1 MSWRRDHL
9 ALRQFLAPEFAQIT
23 GSADSTH
30 TVVLHMTSL
39 ANLPNIVAGQAL
51 LCDRTVQMNGQLQVE
66 IGDLG
71 VKEFRRSRKLEVG
84 PSPSPDYYVPFYF
97 APRSPMLYKI
107 HMGSV
112 PTYQQG
118 QSPIVYLATTM
129 QAVASLRIPWL
140 LTDGNCAVRMSEVY
154 DHEEHL
160 DKIDWA
166 IMQQR
171 YWNDTLE
178 DPDRMRR
185 RMAEFLVH
193 DQLPFGAIK
202 HVVTMSDR
210 TAELTRSVLT
220 SGPHQPSVSVNRSWY
235 Y

>member
-1 MSWRRDHL
+1 MAWQQDHL
-9 ALRQFLAPEFAQIT
+9 ALRKYLAPEFGLIA
-23 GSADSTH
+23 GGADSAH
-30 TVVLHMTSL
+30 TVVLHMTSM
-39 ANLPNIVAGQAL
+39 ANLPNIVAEQTL
-51 LCDRTVQMNGQLQVE
+51 YCDRTMQANGQLQVE

-71 VKEFRRSRKLEVG
+71 VKEFRRSRKLEIG
-84 PSPSPDYYVPFYF
+84 PKPSPDYYVPFYF

-112 PTYQQG
+112 PSYKQG
-118 QSPIVYLATTM
+118 QGTIVYLATTM
-129 QAVASLRIPWL
+129 QAVATLRIPWL
-140 LTDGNCAVRMSEVY
+140 LTDGNCAVRMSKVY
-154 DHEEHL
+154 DQAEHL
-160 DKIDWA
+160 DKVDWA
-166 IMQQR
+166 IMRER

-202 HVVTMSDR
+202 HVVAMT
-210 TAELTRSVLT
+210 TQVAELTQAVLE
-220 SGPHQPSVSVNRSWY
+220 SGPHRPSISVNRNWY